1 MLRWRL
7 LLGTIFIAA
16 LIGLCWLDHAI
27 SPPGLILLPLA
38 LALCVLASQEYLGL
52 LAARSSPAAP
62 QQPGCLARGAQPI
75 APLVYAG
82 SLAVVL
88 ANAIPVFWSTRP
100 DPLDLLGWPLAAFGL
115 AVLAAFVGEM
125 HRYERPGGVM
135 ERLGLTVL
143 GIAYCGLL
151 LAFVVQ
157 MRLLAP
163 DGRIGSWGVAA
174 IASLVI
180 VVKMCDIGAYTFG
193 RLFGRHKMTPVL
205 SPGKTWEGAA
215 GGLAFACLGSWLALN
230 WLAPAMTDLS
240 PRPVWGWLGYGVI
253 VGIAGMLG
261 DLAESLIKRD
271 VGRKDSST
279 WMPGFGGVLDL
290 LDSILFAAPVA
301 FICWKLGLA
310 GL

>member
-7 LLGTIFIAA
+7 LLGTVFIAA
-16 LIGLCWLDHAI
+16 LIGLCWVDHLVT
-27 SPPGLILLPLA
+27 PPGVVLLPLA
-38 LALCVLASQEYLGL
+38 LALCVLGSHEYLGL
-52 LAARSSPAAP
+52 LAARSGSTAA
-62 QQPGCLARGAQPI
+62 QQPDRQPI
-75 APLVYAG
+75 APLVYVG

-88 ANAIPVFWSTRP
+88 VNAIPVFWPTS
-100 DPLDLLGWPLAAFGL
+100 LGALGWPLAAFGL

-125 HRYERPGGVM
+125 HRYDRPGGVM

-157 MRLLAP
+157 MRLLGP
-163 DGRIGSWGVAA
+163 EGRIGGWGVAA

-193 RLFGRHKMTPVL
+193 RLLGRHKMTPVL

-215 GGLAFACLGSWLALN
+215 GGLAFACLGSWAALN
-230 WLAPAMTDLS
+230 WLAPAMTGLP
-240 PRPVWGWLGYGVI
+240 PRPMWCWLGYGVI
-253 VGIAGMLG
+253 VGIAGILG

-290 LDSILFAAPVA
+290 LDSVLFAAPVA
-301 FICWKLGLA
+301 FLCWKLA
-310 GL
+310 